1 MRVPGMLETLRKGAQ
16 HKSAPRAWRSARRT
30 QEAVA
35 RVRTVFERPVAPA
48 SPSRHAGPGERS
60 RATSWFRRTS
70 RHYSATSLA
79 WGPSAP
85 CTRLSRSP
93 WGHRHPSSAPA
104 AAAAGALL
112 LSRRSSEPLS
122 GSERPAWLASLA
134 GLHPGRKK
142 QGTCSE
148 VSKTYRADTPPRRAR
163 HKPPSAE
170 ARRVAQPARRARFS
184 SPGHGTTR
192 RSRR

>member
-1 MRVPGMLETLRKGAQ
+1 MAFLRAE
-16 HKSAPRAWRSARRT
+16 PR
-30 QEAVA
+30 EAVA

-112 LSRRSSEPLS
+112 LSRRSSEPGLS
-122 GSERPAWLASLA
+122 SERPTWFRQVGWVA
-134 GLHPGRKK
+134 PGEKNRDHFPP
-142 QGTCSE
+142 QARTLL
-148 VSKTYRADTPPRRAR
+148 TPPRRAR
-163 HKPPSAE
+163 HKAPIGRGETGGAAGPLGALQLAW
-170 ARRVAQPARRARFS
+170 ARHHS
-184 SPGHGTTR
+184 T
-192 RSRR
+192 